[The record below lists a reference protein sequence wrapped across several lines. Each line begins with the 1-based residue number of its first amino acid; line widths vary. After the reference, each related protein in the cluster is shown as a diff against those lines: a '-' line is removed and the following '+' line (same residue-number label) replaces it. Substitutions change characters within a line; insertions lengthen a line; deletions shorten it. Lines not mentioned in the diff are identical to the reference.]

1 MEISVDR
8 VTSAATPTTATAWTG
23 EPTFADVLAAR
34 DFLMTYLRPTPLIR
48 REALDRALGLEVWL
62 KCENLLPT
70 AAFKV
75 RGGLNLIGRD
85 PTAKSGVIAAS
96 TGNHGQSLAY
106 AGGVFEVPVT
116 IVVPKAANPL
126 KLAAM
131 RAHGA
136 TIVEHGDDYDD
147 AREECERRAAASGTR
162 YVHSGNEPYLIA
174 GVATATLEVLTEK
187 PDIDVLIVP
196 VGGGSGASGAAL
208 VAKTL
213 LPDVTVIGV
222 QAEGA
227 SAAYRAWRD
236 RAPRTT
242 ERAATFAEGLATRT
256 SFDLPRRMLAAL
268 LDDFVLVSDDELYS
282 AMRLLLVEAHIVAEG
297 AGAAPV
303 AAARRFAGRFE
314 GKRIA
319 CWVSGGNA
327 TAESLQRALAGVSA
341 TESSPG
347 GPSRS
352 A

>member
-1 MEISVDR
+1 LAHSQGGV
-8 VTSAATPTTATAWTG
+8 AARQSAWTG
-23 EPTFADVLAAR
+23 EPSFADVLAAR
-34 DFLMTYLRPTPLIR
+34 GFLRSHLAPTPLVQR
-48 REALDRALGLEVWL
+48 DAVSAALGLEVWL

-85 PTAKSGVIAAS
+85 PTAQAGVIGAS

-106 AGGVFEVPVT
+106 AGGVFGVPVT
-116 IVVPKAANPL
+116 IVVPKGANPL

-131 RAHGA
+131 RANGA
-136 TIVEHGDDYDD
+136 TIVEHGNDYDD
-147 AREECERRAAASGTR
+147 AREECERRAAASGMR

-174 GVATATLEVLTEK
+174 GVATAALEVLLER
-187 PDIDVLIVP
+187 PDIDAFIVP

-213 LPDVTVIGV
+213 RPDITVIGV

-236 RAPRTT
+236 GAPRST
-242 ERAATFAEGLATRT
+242 ERAATFADGLATRT
-256 SFDLPRRMLAAL
+256 SFDLPQRMLAAM
-268 LDDFVLVSDDELYS
+268 LDDFVLVTDDELYA
-282 AMRLLLVEAHIVAEG
+282 AMRLLLVEGHIVAEG

-303 AAARRFAGRFE
+303 AAARRMAERLS
-314 GKRIA
+314 GKHVA

-327 TAESLQRALAGVSA
+327 TAESLQRALQ
-341 TESSPG
+341 TT
-347 GPSRS
+347 
-352 A
+352 

>member
-1 MEISVDR
+1 
-8 VTSAATPTTATAWTG
+8 VTSATARTGAAAWTG
-23 EPTFADVLAAR
+23 RPSFEDVLAAR
-34 DFLMTYLRPTPLIR
+34 DFLAAYLKPTPLIR
-48 REALDRALGLEVWL
+48 RDAVNAALGLDVWL

-85 PTAKSGVIAAS
+85 PTAKAGVIGAS

-106 AGGVFEVPVT
+106 AGGVFGVPVT
-116 IVVPKAANPL
+116 IVVPKNANPL

-131 RAHGA
+131 RANGA
-136 TIVEHGDDYDD
+136 TIVEHGTDYDD
-147 AREECERRAAASGTR
+147 ARVECERRAAADGTR

-174 GVATATLEVLTEK
+174 GVGTAALEVLTER

-208 VAKTL
+208 VAKAL
-213 LPDVTVIGV
+213 RPEALVIGV

-227 SAAYRAWRD
+227 SAAYRAWHD

-256 SFDLPRRMLAAL
+256 SFDLPQAMLAAL
-268 LDDFVLVSDDELYS
+268 LDDFILVTDDELYA
-282 AMRLLLVEAHIVAEG
+282 AMRLLLVEGHVVAEG
-297 AGAAPV
+297 AGAAPI
-303 AAARRFAGRFE
+303 AAARRLTERLA
-314 GKRIA
+314 GKRVA

-327 TAESLQRALAGVSA
+327 TADSLGRALAQ
-341 TESSPG
+341 
-347 GPSRS
+347 R
-352 A
+352 

>member
-1 MEISVDR
+1 VAHSLNG
-8 VTSAATPTTATAWTG
+8 VTAGTTSWTG
-23 EPTFADVLAAR
+23 EPSFADVLAAR
-34 DFLMTYLRPTPLIR
+34 DFLRAYLSPTPLIR
-48 REALDRALGLEVWL
+48 REALSSSLGLDVWL

-75 RGGLNLIGRD
+75 RGGLNLVGRD
-85 PTAKSGVIAAS
+85 PSAKAGIIAAS

-106 AGGVFEVPVT
+106 AGGVFGVPVT
-116 IVVPKAANPL
+116 IVVPKDANPL

-136 TIVEHGDDYDD
+136 TIVEHGNDYDD
-147 AREECERRAAASGTR
+147 ARVECERRAAVSGTR

-174 GVATATLEVLTEK
+174 GVATAALEVLTER

-208 VAKTL
+208 VTKAL
-213 LPDVTVIGV
+213 RPQATVIGV

-256 SFDLPRRMLAAL
+256 SFDLPQRMLAAL
-268 LDDFVLVSDDELYS
+268 LDDFVLVTDDELYS
-282 AMRLLLVEAHIVAEG
+282 AMRLLLVEGHVVTEG

-303 AAARRFAGRFE
+303 AAARRLAERLA
-314 GKRIA
+314 GKRVA

-327 TAESLQRALAGVSA
+327 TAESLLHALDQRQRV
-341 TESSPG
+341 
-347 GPSRS
+347 
-352 A
+352 

>member
-1 MEISVDR
+1 M
-8 VTSAATPTTATAWTG
+8 TSATARTGAAAWTG
-23 EPTFADVLAAR
+23 RPSFEDVLAAR
-34 DFLMTYLRPTPLIR
+34 DFLAAYLKPTPLIR
-48 REALDRALGLEVWL
+48 RDAVNAALGLDVWL

-85 PTAKSGVIAAS
+85 PTAKAGVIGAS

-106 AGGVFEVPVT
+106 AGGVFGVPVT
-116 IVVPKAANPL
+116 IVVPKNANPL

-131 RAHGA
+131 RANGA
-136 TIVEHGDDYDD
+136 TIVEHGSDYDD
-147 AREECERRAAASGTR
+147 ARVECERRAAADGTR

-174 GVATATLEVLTEK
+174 GVGTAALEVLTER

-208 VAKTL
+208 VAKAL
-213 LPDVTVIGV
+213 RPDALVIGV

-227 SAAYRAWRD
+227 SAAYKAWRD

-256 SFDLPRRMLAAL
+256 SFDLPQAMLAAL
-268 LDDFVLVSDDELYS
+268 LDDFVLVSDDELYA
-282 AMRLLLVEAHIVAEG
+282 AMRLLLVEGHVVAEG
-297 AGAAPV
+297 AGAAPI
-303 AAARRFAGRFE
+303 AAARRMTERLA
-314 GKRIA
+314 GKRVA

-327 TAESLQRALAGVSA
+327 TADSLRRAL
-341 TESSPG
+341 EH
-347 GPSRS
+347 
-352 A
+352 